1 MGAARLGGSHAD
13 ALDALRGARWR
24 EGIEGAPA
32 LDAGAGGF
40 GYGRALDACEAA
52 FGAARALA
60 SDEKT
65 LIRTLSRER
74 EQAAVGEEKNRGAN
88 DADATRGVNDADATR
103 GAPPRAADDTSY
115 GRIVSAEG
123 SADVIPGMSPV
134 GPPPPPTREEGPSDP
149 SSSDPAAPSAGDLL
163 LGTGGAVRRGGARS
177 SPTGSVAAWTLAA
190 VDRVAEVFAS
200 RALRDPRDPSSPPS
214 MRETC
219 ACVALALAHLDA
231 LEEDLDGALFEE
243 EDDSG
248 GGREGKADGAAAND
262 DDADAEDEEGSSA
275 TRASARASRKSSNV
289 LASRFASRE
298 RVREAVR
305 GAVDAATER
314 YLAGDLGGSSGEW
327 LDASGAYVESGGG
340 LEELRALCR
349 AGIVDDDD
357 E

>member
-1 MGAARLGGSHAD
+1 MSSG
-13 ALDALRGARWR
+13 
-24 EGIEGAPA
+24 
-32 LDAGAGGF
+32 
-40 GYGRALDACEAA
+40 
-52 FGAARALA
+52 
-60 SDEKT
+60 
-65 LIRTLSRER
+65 
-74 EQAAVGEEKNRGAN
+74 
-88 DADATRGVNDADATR
+88 
-103 GAPPRAADDTSY
+103 PRA
-115 GRIVSAEG
+115 R
-123 SADVIPGMSPV
+123 
-134 GPPPPPTREEGPSDP
+134 DP
-149 SSSDPAAPSAGDLL
+149 KKDPSSDPAAPSAGDLL
-163 LGTGGAVRRGGARS
+163 LGTAGAVRRGSARS

-231 LEEDLDGALFEE
+231 LEEDLDGALIEE
-243 EDDSG
+243 EEDSG
-248 GGREGKADGAAAND
+248 GGEGKADGAAVN
-262 DDADAEDEEGSSA
+262 DADAEDEEGSSA
-275 TRASARASRKSSNV
+275 TRALARASRSSNV

-298 RVREAVR
+298 GVREAVR

>member
-1 MGAARLGGSHAD
+1 MGAARLGGSRAD
-13 ALDALRGARWR
+13 ALDASRRG
-24 EGIEGAPA
+24 GAGNRGGA
-32 LDAGAGGF
+32 GAGAGAGGF
-40 GYGRALDACEAA
+40 GADALVACEAA

-65 LIRTLSRER
+65 RIRTLSRER
-74 EQAAVGEEKNRGAN
+74 EQAAAGEEKNRGAN

-123 SADVIPGMSPV
+123 SAGVIPGMSPV

-163 LGTGGAVRRGGARS
+163 LGTAGAVRRGGARS

-231 LEEDLDGALFEE
+231 LEEDLDEALVEE
-243 EDDSG
+243 EEDSG
-248 GGREGKADGAAAND
+248 GGEGNADGAAAND
-262 DDADAEDEEGSSA
+262 DDDAGEEEGSSA

-298 RVREAVR
+298 GVREAVR